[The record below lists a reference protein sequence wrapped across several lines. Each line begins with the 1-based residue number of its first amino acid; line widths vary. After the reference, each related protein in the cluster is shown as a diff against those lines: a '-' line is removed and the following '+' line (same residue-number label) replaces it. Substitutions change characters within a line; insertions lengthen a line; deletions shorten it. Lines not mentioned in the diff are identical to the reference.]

1 MLQKKILESN
11 NLSIYRV
18 GFNYPTQIEKG
29 NVMKKFKVKVITSG
43 LITLP
48 KGRKIRTPV
57 LLNLSEKELNSIKVQ
72 FKANGL
78 KYQVEEIT
86 GGIEMPELPSISKK
100 VIIEELTPQK
110 KDSAEQQTFLDKL
123 ISDQEN
129 QEKS

>member
-1 MLQKKILESN
+1 MGEISNQK
-11 NLSIYRV
+11 
-18 GFNYPTQIEKG
+18 
-29 NVMKKFKVKVITSG
+29 
-43 LITLP
+43 
-48 KGRKIRTPV
+48 
-57 LLNLSEKELNSIKVQ
+57 
-72 FKANGL
+72 GL